1 MILTDI
7 TDQQL
12 LEILAWPEDYREAH
26 VNAALEVFQKR
37 RLNKTKSKK
46 LVQAFLH
53 EKVSDMLSGVK
64 RLDEV
69 ERIPESRL
77 FTRKEIETCIR
88 KILKAR
94 QDKSEFLRKHSNG
107 GNYLNGAF

>member
-1 MILTDI
+1 MNQSYK

-12 LEILAWPEDYREAH
+12 LEILAWPEDYREAL
-26 VNAALEVFQKR
+26 VNSALEAFQDR

-46 LVQAFLH
+46 LVQTFLQ
-53 EKVSDMLSGVK
+53 EKVTDMLSGIK
-64 RLDEV
+64 RLEEV
-69 ERIPESRL
+69 EHIPESRL

>member
-1 MILTDI
+1 MSLSDK

-12 LEILAWPEDYREAH
+12 LEILAWPEDYREML
-26 VNAALEVFQKR
+26 VNAAMEAFQSR

-46 LVQAFLH
+46 LVQTFLQ
-53 EKVSDMLSGVK
+53 EKVTDMLSGVK
-64 RLDEV
+64 RLEEV
-69 ERIPESRL
+69 EHIPESRL

-94 QDKSEFLRKHSNG
+94 QDKSAFLRDNSNG
-107 GNYLNGAF
+107 GDYITGAF

>member
-1 MILTDI
+1 MNLSDK

-12 LEILAWPEDYREAH
+12 LEILAWPEDYYEAH
-26 VNAALEVFQKR
+26 VNTALEAFQTR

-46 LVQAFLH
+46 LVQVFLQ
-53 EKVSDMLSGVK
+53 EKVNDMLSGVK

-69 ERIPESRL
+69 EHIPESRL
-77 FTRKEIETCIR
+77 FSQKEIETCIR

-94 QDKSEFLRKHSNG
+94 QDKAAFLRKHSNG
-107 GNYLNGAF
+107 GNYINGAF